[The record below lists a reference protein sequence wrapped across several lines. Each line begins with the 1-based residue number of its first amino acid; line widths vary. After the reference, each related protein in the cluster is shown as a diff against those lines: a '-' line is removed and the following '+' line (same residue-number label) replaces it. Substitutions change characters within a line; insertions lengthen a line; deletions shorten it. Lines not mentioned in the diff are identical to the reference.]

1 MAAIESFHDVLVR
14 PLITEKSTR
23 LLELGQYSFEV
34 HREANKIQIREAVE
48 KTFNVRVKAV
58 NTMNMP
64 RKERRRGRRFGQVP
78 GWKKAVVTLHEGETI
93 DIFET

>member
-1 MAAIESFHDVLVR
+1 MANISSIHDVLIR
-14 PLITEKSTR
+14 PLITEKSTTLMER
-23 LLELGQYSFEV
+23 GQYGFEV

-48 KTFNVRVKAV
+48 KTFGVRVKAV

-64 RKERRRGRRFGQVP
+64 RKLKRRGRIMGSVP
-78 GWKKAVVTLHEGETI
+78 GWKKAIVTLQPGEAI

>member
-1 MAAIESFHDVLVR
+1 MAGIGSVHDILVR
-14 PLITEKSTR
+14 PLITEKST
-23 LLELGQYSFEV
+23 LLMESGQYVFEV

-48 KTFNVRVKAV
+48 KTFGVRVKAV

-64 RKERRRGRRFGQVP
+64 RKERRRGRIIGTVP
-78 GWKKAVVTLHEGETI
+78 GWKKAIVTLQEGETI

>member
-1 MAAIESFHDVLVR
+1 MPIDSIHDVLVR
-14 PLITEKSTR
+14 PLITEKSTGLMER
-23 LLELGQYSFEV
+23 GQYAFEV

-48 KTFNVRVKAV
+48 RTFNVRVKAV

-64 RKERRRGRRFGQVP
+64 RKERRRGRRWGQVP
-78 GWKKAVVTLHEGETI
+78 GWKKAIVTLQEGETI

>member
-1 MAAIESFHDVLVR
+1 MAIESYRDVLVR
-14 PLITEKSTR
+14 PLITEKSTD
-23 LLELGQYSFEV
+23 LMEQGQYAFEV

-64 RKERRRGRRFGQVP
+64 RKLRRRGRTVGTVP
-78 GWKKAVVTLHEGETI
+78 GWKKAIVTLQAGERI
-93 DIFET
+93 DIFES

>member
-1 MAAIESFHDVLVR
+1 MAIESYRDVLVR
-14 PLITEKSTR
+14 PLITEKSTD
-23 LLELGQYSFEV
+23 LMEQGQYAFEV
-34 HREANKIQIREAVE
+34 LREANKIQIREAVE

-64 RKERRRGRRFGQVP
+64 RKERRRGRRWGQVP
-78 GWKKAVVTLHEGETI
+78 GWKKAVVTLQEGETI

>member
-1 MAAIESFHDVLVR
+1 MAGIDSIHDVLVR

-23 LLELGQYSFEV
+23 LMEEGQYTFEV

-48 KTFNVRVKAV
+48 RTFGVRVKAV

-64 RKERRRGRRFGQVP
+64 RKERRRGRVFGSVP
-78 GWKKAVVTLHEGETI
+78 GWKKAIVTLQPGETI

>member
-1 MAAIESFHDVLVR
+1 MANISSYHDVLVR

-23 LLELGQYSFEV
+23 QIELGQYSFEV

-48 KTFNVRVKAV
+48 KTFNVQVKAV

-64 RKERRRGRRFGQVP
+64 RKERRRGRVIGSIP
-78 GWKKAVVTLHEGETI
+78 GWKKAIVTLVSGQTI
-93 DIFET
+93 DIFEA

>member
-1 MAAIESFHDVLVR
+1 MANISSYHDVLVR

-23 LLELGQYSFEV
+23 LAEASRYSFEV

-48 KTFNVRVKAV
+48 KVFGVKVKAV

-64 RKERRRGRRFGQVP
+64 RKERRRGRIVGTVP
-78 GWKKAVVTLHEGETI
+78 GWKKAIVTLVEGETI
-93 DIFET
+93 DIFEA